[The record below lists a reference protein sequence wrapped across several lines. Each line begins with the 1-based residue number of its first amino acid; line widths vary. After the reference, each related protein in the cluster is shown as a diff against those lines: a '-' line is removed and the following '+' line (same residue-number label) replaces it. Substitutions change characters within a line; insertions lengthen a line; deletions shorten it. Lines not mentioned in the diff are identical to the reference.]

1 MKKIICFQLLLLF
14 LMFRVQAQDSFLH
27 FGFSGGLAS
36 SLLFVESNVA
46 ATTDAIGEPLW
57 SPTFG
62 ICGLAQ
68 LQQPVHVQAGLYY
81 VQKGSHRTL
90 YFDPDNTNHFYRIPD
105 RYRMMV
111 GHVGLRT
118 ATSEHRKLYVGI
130 EGTYSF
136 VINYSSINDQPV
148 RPLPPNATIQDLK
161 SIQLATIGAGLNLG
175 YRTGNRAEINLHGG
189 YDFTSLFTSQL
200 ILGNMATAVISFR
213 FYPIQ
218 IGQSPGKNIE
228 RLEIGR

>member
-1 MKKIICFQLLLLF
+1 MRKVAITLLLLMF
-14 LMFRVQAQDSFLH
+14 LIVAKAQDSFLH

-36 SLLFVESNVA
+36 SLLFVQSNQTPANDVL
-46 ATTDAIGEPLW
+46 GEPLW

-62 ICGLAQ
+62 LCGLAQ
-68 LQQPVHVQAGLYY
+68 LKQPIHVQAGLYY
-81 VQKGSHRTL
+81 IQKGAHRTI

-118 ATSEHRKLYVGI
+118 PTSEHRKLFVGV

-136 VINYSSINDQPV
+136 IINYSSINEELT
-148 RPLPPNATIQDLK
+148 RPLPLNATIQDLK
-161 SIQLATIGAGLNLG
+161 SIQLATIGAGFNLG
-175 YRTGNRAEINLHGG
+175 YRTGDRAEINVYGG
-189 YDFTSLFTSQL
+189 YDVTSLFTTQL
-200 ILGNMATAVISFR
+200 FTGNLATAVVSFR

-218 IGQSPGKNIE
+218 IGAGSGKNME
-228 RLEIGR
+228 RIEIGR

>member
-1 MKKIICFQLLLLF
+1 MKNIVTSSILVLLLIEI
-14 LMFRVQAQDSFLH
+14 RAQDSILH

-36 SLLFVESNVA
+36 SLLYVETNQ
-46 ATTDAIGEPLW
+46 TTFNDALGEPLW

-68 LQQPVHVQAGLYY
+68 LKQSIHVQAGLYY
-81 VQKGSHRTL
+81 VQKGSHRTI
-90 YFDPDNTNHFYRIPD
+90 YFDPDNTKHFYRIPD

-118 ATSEHRKLYVGI
+118 ATSEHRKLYIGI

-136 VINYSSINDQPV
+136 VINYSSINEQLTTL
-148 RPLPPNATIQDLK
+148 LPPNATIQDLK
-161 SIQLATIGAGLNLG
+161 SIQLATIGAGFNLG
-175 YRTGNRAEINLHGG
+175 YRTGDRAEVNLHAG
-189 YDFTSLFTSQL
+189 YDFTSLFTTQL
-200 ILGNMATAVISFR
+200 FRGNVATAVISFR

-218 IGQSPGKNIE
+218 VGEGSGKNIE